1 AEIETNV
8 PYQPFHTDQRVNL
21 FIISPESEMAE
32 SMVSHPTG
40 QWVFGDEISTSKLH
54 VRPFSSGGGD
64 DGDDDND
71 DDDITH
77 EHQPGFGGDMENLIS
92 LGNSTGNVE
101 EVVITT
107 RRKKRH
113 ASPFPSTGFGAD
125 MDDGFFED
133 DCEVLDFA
141 RDRV

>member
-1 AEIETNV
+1 MLS
-8 PYQPFHTDQRVNL
+8 D
-21 FIISPESEMAE
+21 
-32 SMVSHPTG
+32 PTG
-40 QWVFGDEISTSKLH
+40 QWVFGDEISTTKLH
-54 VRPFSSGGGD
+54 VRPFSAGGD
-64 DGDDDND
+64 DSDED
-71 DDDITH
+71 TVH
-77 EHQPGFGGDMENLIS
+77 EHHPGFSGDMENLIS

-107 RRKKRH
+107 RRKKKH
-113 ASPFPSTGFGAD
+113 SSFPSTGPGVD

>member
-1 AEIETNV
+1 M
-8 PYQPFHTDQRVNL
+8 PSD
-21 FIISPESEMAE
+21 
-32 SMVSHPTG
+32 
-40 QWVFGDEISTSKLH
+40 QWVFGDDIPTTKVH
-54 VRPFSSGGGD
+54 VRSYNSSGDDREDEADEDAAIRGDSFGAGG
-64 DGDDDND
+64 
-71 DDDITH
+71 
-77 EHQPGFGGDMENLIS
+77 EMENLIT

-113 ASPFPSTGFGAD
+113 STPLKA
-125 MDDGFFED
+125 DDGFFED

>member
-1 AEIETNV
+1 
-8 PYQPFHTDQRVNL
+8 
-21 FIISPESEMAE
+21 
-32 SMVSHPTG
+32 
-40 QWVFGDEISTSKLH
+40 
-54 VRPFSSGGGD
+54 
-64 DGDDDND
+64 
-71 DDDITH
+71 
-77 EHQPGFGGDMENLIS
+77 MENLIS

-113 ASPFPSTGFGAD
+113 STAVSATPGASV
-125 MDDGFFED
+125 DDGFFED